1 MEKKTRGHPKGAK
14 SQDSLGKVCHSSRR
28 CHSLASSSQRTDT
41 SPKRTTRSKSQ
52 PEASV
57 PAKMTP
63 KTKYVNRKDI
73 YIYLIKMIEH

>member
-1 MEKKTRGHPKGAK
+1 MEKKTRGRPKGAK
-14 SQDSLGKVCHSSRR
+14 SQDSHSSRR
-28 CHSLASSSQRTDT
+28 RHSLASSSQRTDT

-52 PEASV
+52 TEASV

-73 YIYLIKMIEH
+73 SDKKWRIPA